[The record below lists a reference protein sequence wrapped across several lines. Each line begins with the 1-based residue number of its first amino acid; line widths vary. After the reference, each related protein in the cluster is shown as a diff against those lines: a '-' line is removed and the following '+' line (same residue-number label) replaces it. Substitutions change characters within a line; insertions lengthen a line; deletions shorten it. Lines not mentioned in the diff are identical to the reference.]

1 MNAVEV
7 VQKNFNN
14 WNRHDAEAIV
24 AAFAEGGP
32 TITPTKISHLPEKQL
47 AISPKWFGQ
56 SFLTSRST

>member
-7 VQKNFNN
+7 VQNNFNN

-32 TITPTKISHLPEKQL
+32 TVTPRHLPEKQL
-47 AISPKWFGQ
+47 AISPKRFGQ